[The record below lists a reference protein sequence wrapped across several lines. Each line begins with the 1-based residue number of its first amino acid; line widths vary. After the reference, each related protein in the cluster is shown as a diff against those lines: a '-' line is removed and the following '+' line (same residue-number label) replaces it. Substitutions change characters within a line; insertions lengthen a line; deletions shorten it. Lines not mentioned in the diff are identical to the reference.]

1 MRAPDDRSAERRG
14 DRPGPWGVLGR
25 LAAVIAISAV
35 MGVLAAGM
43 VLPFAGVAGVATR
56 AAAEGAHQLPEEM
69 HFEPLPQRSVFLDR
83 HGTVL
88 ATFFEQNRVT
98 IPLAR
103 VAPVMR
109 QAIIAIED
117 HRFYEHGALDLKGT
131 LRALVNN
138 TTGDAVQGGSSITQQ
153 MVKMTLLNQAKTPE
167 QQAAVTEKSYRRK
180 LDELRFAIR
189 VEEEHTKNWI
199 LQRYLNTAYYGD
211 GAHGIEVAARH
222 YFSRPASKLRLH
234 QAALLAGLVK
244 NPSGYDPTR
253 HPRAAERRRNTVL
266 ERMEQLNV
274 ITAAEAE
281 RARSR
286 GLGLK
291 LSRTPNGCVSSSAAW
306 FCDYARAWLMR
317 DKALGADPRQRRT
330 LLRTG
335 GLTVRTTLAPGMQR
349 AATKSVRRHVDPTDR
364 AIGGL
369 ALVEPGTGDVR
380 ALAQSRPMGSRSKK
394 GQTFLNYVVP
404 ERYGDAGGFQAGSTF
419 KVFVLAAA
427 LKQGV
432 GMHAEIDAPPR
443 IAVPIQRYRGC
454 HGQLAS
460 DKVWDPANSTSSGTF
475 DLYSGTQL
483 SVNTFFAK
491 LELRTG
497 LCTPYRLA
505 KKMGVGLDDPD
516 NQQVPSFTLG
526 VVGTDP
532 LTMAGAYATFAARGR
547 YCEPRPVKRISTST
561 GAPLVKF
568 HSSCR
573 RVVSKAVADAVNDV
587 LRGVQ
592 EPGGFGHSAGISL
605 RQPSAGKTGTI
616 NGHRAVWFVGYTPNM
631 AAAAMIAGA
640 NRKGHWVSLNGQVVG
655 GHRIDQA
662 HGSTTAGPVWG
673 DAMHVVQRWLPDKN
687 FHRPPKRV
695 VAGDTVTV
703 PDVMGLPFA
712 RAARVL
718 QRAGLLIRVDGAQ
731 SRPGK
736 DGAVNLQPVGVVR
749 RLRPG
754 PGSKVASG
762 TELVARLR
770 PS

>member
-1 MRAPDDRSAERRG
+1 MRASEDRPRKRPG

-25 LAAVIAISAV
+25 LAAVIAVSAA
-35 MGVLAAGM
+35 MGVLAAGL

-56 AAAEGAHQLPEEM
+56 AAAKGAHELPEEM
-69 HFEPLPQRSVFLDR
+69 KFEPLPQRSVLLDR
-83 HGTVL
+83 HGDVL

-98 IPLAR
+98 IPLAQ

-131 LRALVNN
+131 LRALVSNS
-138 TTGDAVQGGSSITQQ
+138 TGDDVQGGSTITQQ
-153 MVKMTLLNQAKTPE
+153 MVKMTLLNQAETPE
-167 QQAAVTEKSYRRK
+167 EQAAATEKSYRRK

-199 LQRYLNTAYYGD
+199 LQRYLNTAYFGD
-211 GAHGIEVAARH
+211 GAHGIEVAAQH
-222 YFSRPASKLRLH
+222 YFSRPASELRLH

-244 NPSGYDPTR
+244 NPTGYDPTR

-266 ERMEQLNV
+266 TRMQQLGV
-274 ITAAEAE
+274 ITREEA
-281 RARSR
+281 RQARDR
-286 GLGLK
+286 DLGLK
-291 LSRTPNGCVSSSAAW
+291 LTSTPNGCVSSASAW
-306 FCDYARAWLMR
+306 FCDYARAWLMA
-317 DKALGADPRQRRT
+317 DKALGSNPDARRA

-335 GLTVRTTLAPGMQR
+335 GLTVQTTLAPGMQR

-380 ALAQSRPMGSRSKK
+380 ALAQSRPMGTHSRK

-427 LKQGV
+427 LQQGTA
-432 GMHAEIDAPPR
+432 MHTEIKAPPQ

-454 HGQLAS
+454 RGPLDS
-460 DKVWDPANSTSSGTF
+460 DGVWDPANSTSSGRF

-497 LCTPYRLA
+497 LCAPYRLA
-505 KKMGVGLDDPD
+505 KRMGVELDDPD
-516 NQQVPSFTLG
+516 NQQVPAFTLG
-526 VVGTDP
+526 VVPTDP
-532 LTMAGAYATFAARGR
+532 LTMAGAYATFAARGKH
-547 YCEPRPVKRISTST
+547 CEARPVTRITTSSGKT
-561 GAPLVKF
+561 LSEVPVR
-568 HSSCR
+568 CR
-573 RVVSKAVADAVNDV
+573 RVLPKAVADAVNDV

-592 EPGGFGHSAGISL
+592 EPGGFGHSAGIAL

-616 NGHRAVWFVGYTPNM
+616 DGHRAVWFVGYTPNL

-640 NRKGHWVSLNGQVVG
+640 NRQGHWVSLNGQVVG
-655 GHRIDQA
+655 GRRIDQA

-673 DAMHVVQRWLPDKN
+673 DAMQVVQRWLPDQD
-687 FHRPPKRV
+687 FRRPPMQV
-695 VAGDTVTV
+695 VEGDSVTV
-703 PDVMGLPFA
+703 PDVRGLPFD
-712 RAARVL
+712 RAAGVL

-731 SRPGK
+731 SKPDR
-736 DGAVNLQPVGVVR
+736 DGVVDLQPVGVVR
-749 RLRPG
+749 TLRPR
-754 PGSKVASG
+754 PGREVPSG
-762 TELVARLR
+762 SELVARLR

>member
-1 MRAPDDRSAERRG
+1 MRAPDDHSTERPR
-14 DRPGPWGVLGR
+14 DRPGAWGVLGR
-25 LAAVIAISAV
+25 LAAVVAISAV
-35 MGVLAAGM
+35 MGVLAAGL

-83 HGTVL
+83 HGKVL

-98 IPLAR
+98 IPLAQ

-109 QAIIAIED
+109 RAIIAIED

-189 VEEEHTKNWI
+189 VEEERTKNWI
-199 LQRYLNTAYYGD
+199 LQRYLNTAYFGD

-253 HPRAAERRRNTVL
+253 HPRAAERRRNTVIN
-266 ERMEQLNV
+266 RMEQLNV
-274 ITAAEAE
+274 VTAAEAE
-281 RARSR
+281 RARNR

-291 LSRTPNGCVSSSAAW
+291 LSATPNGCVSSSAAW
-306 FCDYARAWLMR
+306 FCDYVRAWLMR
-317 DKALGADPRQRRT
+317 SKALGADPQQRRT

-335 GLTVRTTLAPGMQR
+335 GLTVRTTLAPAMQR

-369 ALVEPGTGDVR
+369 ALVAPGTGKVR
-380 ALAQSRPMGSRSKK
+380 ALAQSRPMGSRSKL

-432 GMHAEIDAPPR
+432 AMHTKIKAPPR
-443 IAVPIQRYRGC
+443 IAVPIERYRGC
-454 HGQLAS
+454 HGHLAS
-460 DKVWDPANSTSSGTF
+460 DKVWDPANSTSSGQF

-497 LCTPYRLA
+497 LCAPYRLA
-505 KKMGVGLDDPD
+505 KKMGIALDDPD

-532 LTMAGAYATFAARGR
+532 LTMAGAYATFAARGKH
-547 YCEPRPVKRISTST
+547 CEPRPVTRIDTST
-561 GAPLVKF
+561 GQPLAKF
-568 HSSCR
+568 RSSCR

-673 DAMHVVQRWLPDKN
+673 DAMHVVQRWLPDKH
-687 FHRPPKRV
+687 FHRPAKRV
-695 VAGDTVTV
+695 VKGDTVTV

-731 SRPGK
+731 SRPDK
-736 DGAVNLQPVGVVR
+736 DGAVDLQPVGVVR

-762 TELVARLR
+762 TELVARLA